1 MKIDAMTAGAVG
13 FAAFA
18 AWYVLKKPAAKSS
31 TTGGQVAINTATDQ
45 RRQVGDALSQNTKG
59 LYDLFGYE
67 SWQTPTNMGGAQ
79 GLHL

>member
-31 TTGGQVAINTATDQ
+31 NTGGQLAINTATDQ
-45 RRQVGDALSQNTKG
+45 RRQVGDALSQNTDY
-59 LYDLFGYE
+59 LYSLFGLGTTANLP
-67 SWQTPTNMGGAQ
+67 SMGGGQ